1 MDSRSGIVLLLID
14 DRLDGIVPS
23 TPVPQRP
30 TNGATKRKAAF
41 DTPAVPKFNKA
52 DGMSS
57 PSDARTNGNTNSVQ

>member
-1 MDSRSGIVLLLID
+1 MDSKSGIVLLLID
-14 DRLDGIVPS
+14 DRLDGIVPH

-57 PSDARTNGNTNSVQ
+57 PSDARPNGNTNSVQ